1 MTEIVSREE
10 QYRRGL
16 LPQARQPFVSASAA
30 GGGLT
35 ESERGVLGA
44 AVSAAGDMVTH
55 RQQTH
60 HAHSDDDAMSI
71 ASASLWY
78 SVVYMVVFLVVVM
91 AGAGV
96 VWWFVADIDAPLLV
110 LGALLVWGGAS
121 YLILGYNRE
130 QGLHHSPSG
139 IAHAEIK
146 SREEVA
152 HHAIDAHI
160 YLLEK
165 RWEKDGDAVAASRQ
179 ITGR

>member
-1 MTEIVSREE
+1 MEGNFAKAARGEGTVTERTTWVPEIKTER
-10 QYRRGL
+10 L
-16 LPQARQPFVSASAA
+16 
-30 GGGLT
+30 GGGMGGGGANT
-35 ESERGVLGA
+35 IIDVAGVVGERHEN
-44 AVSAAGDMVTH
+44 T
-55 RQQTH
+55 
-60 HAHSDDDAMSI
+60 AHSDDDAMSI
-71 ASASLWY
+71 AGASLWY
-78 SVVYMVVFLVVVM
+78 SVAYMVVFLVVTGC
-91 AGAGV
+91 GAGF
-96 VWWFVADIDAPLLV
+96 VWWFVDDIDTPLLV
-110 LGALLVWGGAS
+110 LGALLVWGCAS

-165 RWEKDGDAVAASRQ
+165 RWEREDGSGTVHQ